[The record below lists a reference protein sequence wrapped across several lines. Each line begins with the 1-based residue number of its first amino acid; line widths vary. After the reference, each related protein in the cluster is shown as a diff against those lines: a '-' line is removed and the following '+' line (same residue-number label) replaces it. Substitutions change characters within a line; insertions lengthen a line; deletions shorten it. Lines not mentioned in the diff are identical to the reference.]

1 MDSTPTT
8 ATRRRRVDE
17 DPPPPFSYPS
27 KIFLEPLVG
36 SIRYYYCDL
45 PKLIKTWANRLLADH
60 SFIFF
65 ASCELVHCLV
75 PATNMNPN
83 DEGQPNSPKRSKGKA
98 PADMSSS
105 GHLEQETY
113 GFSLMELSSGAFGDA
128 SAGLSM
134 VDIGLSG
141 HPPSSL
147 YDSPF
152 MEFRAFSTMSPTSLA
167 SPPPPPASV
176 SDERAPSVPT
186 TIKEE
191 TGLIETSG
199 ELEDVDVPQP
209 LDCLQENP
217 IPPFLWK
224 TYDLV
229 DDPSLDPIISWGSAG
244 ASFVVWDPVEFA
256 RIVLPRNFKHNN
268 FSSFVRQLNTYGFR
282 KIDPDK
288 WEFANEGFKQGK
300 RHLLKNIQRRRSLQS
315 QHAVNVGPSTEA
327 GKSGVEI
334 EIGRL
339 RKERSMLVQD
349 LVDLQQQQRRTVQQ
363 AGQVS
368 QRLESAEQRQ
378 KQMVSFLA
386 KLFQNPAFLAR
397 LRQKKEPTGIGSP
410 RVRRKFVKQHQHET
424 GISGSLNE
432 GQIVKYQPDW
442 RDITN
447 PSETPVLNPISTEE
461 SPEYPAQSWA
471 RELASVAENP
481 YVQPDVAVSDELA
494 VPGEIMTT
502 PEIIGEGS
510 SSLRLEDPLWKGK
523 NVMRPDQ
530 EVIPEDLSREK
541 SFSMF
546 YPPEAESVIKQDVWN
561 PGFNVSSATPS
572 SVNELWDNPIPINY
586 EVPEF
591 GVTGGM
597 SDLWDVSY
605 MQETGNSG
613 FDVDKWP
620 AEEFPH
626 NETEDEADRPKDD
639 RSKNVDP

>member
-1 MDSTPTT
+1 
-8 ATRRRRVDE
+8 
-17 DPPPPFSYPS
+17 
-27 KIFLEPLVG
+27 
-36 SIRYYYCDL
+36 
-45 PKLIKTWANRLLADH
+45 
-60 SFIFF
+60 
-65 ASCELVHCLV
+65 
-75 PATNMNPN
+75 MNPN
-83 DEGQPNSPKRSKGKA
+83 DEGQPNSPKSSKGKA
-98 PADMSSS
+98 S
-105 GHLEQETY
+105 EQETY
-113 GFSLMELSSGAFGDA
+113 GFSPMELSSGAFGDA
-128 SAGLSM
+128 LASLSM
-134 VDIGLSG
+134 ADIALSG

-167 SPPPPPASV
+167 SPPPAAPV

-191 TGLIETSG
+191 AGG
-199 ELEDVDVPQP
+199 EFEDVDLPHP
-209 LDCLQENP
+209 LECLQENP

-229 DDPSLDPIISWGSAG
+229 DDPSLNPIISWGSAG

-315 QHAVNVGPSTEA
+315 QHAGNLGPSTEA
-327 GKSGVEI
+327 GKSGVEVEI
-334 EIGRL
+334 ERL
-339 RKERSMLVQD
+339 RKQRSILVQD
-349 LVDLQQQQRRTVQQ
+349 LVDLQQQQRRTVHQ

-378 KQMVSFLA
+378 RQMVSFLA

-397 LRQKKEPTGIGSP
+397 LRQQKEQAGIDSP

-424 GISGSLNE
+424 GTSESLNE

-442 RDITN
+442 TDITN
-447 PSETPVLNPISTEE
+447 PSETPVPNPISTEQ
-461 SPEYPAQSWA
+461 SPEYPSHGWA
-471 RELASVAENP
+471 RELGSVAENP
-481 YVQPDVAVSDELA
+481 YVQADVVSDELA
-494 VPGEIMTT
+494 ATSEIMTT

-510 SSLRLEDPLWKGK
+510 SNLRLEDPLWKGK

-530 EVIPEDLSREK
+530 EVIPEDLTRE
-541 SFSMF
+541 MF
-546 YPPEAESVIKQDVWN
+546 YPPETESVIKQDVWN
-561 PGFNVSSATPS
+561 PGFNVSGATS
-572 SVNELWDNPIPINY
+572 CSVSELWDSPIPTNY

-591 GVTGGM
+591 GVAGGL
-597 SDLWDVSY
+597 SDLWDISY
-605 MQETGNSG
+605 MQET
-613 FDVDKWP
+613 DKWP
-620 AEEFPH
+620 TDEFPP
-626 NETEDEADRPKDD
+626 NETEGQADRPKDD